1 MKFNNDTP
9 FPNFFVI
16 GAPKA
21 GTTALYSCLKQHPDI
36 YMSPV
41 KEPHFFTYE
50 GEVPVFAGPA
60 GASLWRVAVRRPRDY
75 LLLFVD
81 ALEQSA
87 IGEASASYLGS
98 SQAAVRI
105 KRYVPNAKI
114 IVLLRQPADRAYSNY
129 QYLRSHGVEPISDFA
144 KVLTQESLRRKD
156 GWYPFYFYR
165 EGGYYYANLLR
176 YFELF
181 PRERIKIYLYDEW
194 STAPQAVLRD
204 LFQFLEVDESFAPA
218 LLRSNVTR
226 IPRNRSMHRLAIH
239 PERIDRLISS
249 LLTKKRSERIISA
262 LQDLDNAYNLTSPPP
277 IDPQIRQQLT
287 EGYREDILYT
297 QELIGRDLSH
307 WLMPRK
313 IVT

>member
-1 MKFNNDTP
+1 MKFNDDTP
-9 FPNFFVI
+9 FPNFFVV

-50 GEVPVFAGPA
+50 GDVPVFAGPA

-144 KVLTQESLRRKD
+144 KVLDQESLRRKD

-165 EGGYYYANLLR
+165 EGGYYYTNLLR

-181 PRERIKIYLYDEW
+181 PRERIKVYLYEEW
-194 STAPQAVLRD
+194 STSPQAVLRD

-218 LLRSNVTR
+218 LIRSNVTR
-226 IPRNRSMHRLAIH
+226 IPRIRSMHRLAIH
-239 PERIDRLISS
+239 PECIERLIAPV
-249 LLTKKRSERIISA
+249 LPRAAYKWIISVM
-262 LQDLDNAYNLTSPPP
+262 QGLDSRLNLAVPPP

-287 EGYREDILYT
+287 DCYRDDILKT

-307 WLMPRK
+307 RLTTR
-313 IVT
+313 